1 MMQMLPCCY
10 KFQKKFLKF
19 SHYKGATYQQNW
31 QTPKKKHGHRPCF
44 HALPKTNKMPWRTN
58 IFKNGNH
65 LQRNLPK
72 SCCHCLALWQWT
84 SWVYW
89 VHYAW
94 CIVPPVIQWMLW
106 ATQQPR
112 KISDNILADASA
124 QCRRELLICNKA
136 AKQLYDIYK
145 WVIQSLHSQFQ
156 EVINEDYLAEL
167 DDPNISLIKVH
178 PSINHFKND
187 REKLKSLQHPHG
199 PYQTDGSL
207 HKKAGTL
214 SSICGRCWQSH
225 HHDRHGANGG
235 DACSG
240 HGSNAGCNCKWKHI
254 PQPGQSWNC

>member
-145 WVIQSLHSQFQ
+145 WIIQSLHSQFQ
-156 EVINEDYLAEL
+156 EIINEDYLAEL
-167 DDPNISLIKVH
+167 DDPNISPHQCTTKHYISTHCWSLWKIRFKYGECTKPFVVHTKKQGPCQAIVADTRNLITMAKMV
-178 PSINHFKND
+178 
-187 REKLKSLQHPHG
+187 
-199 PYQTDGSL
+199 
-207 HKKAGTL
+207 
-214 SSICGRCWQSH
+214 
-225 HHDRHGANGG
+225 
-235 DACSG
+235 
-240 HGSNAGCNCKWKHI
+240 
-254 PQPGQSWNC
+254 